1 MVFSMGYEIT
11 RKCVVRISIDKWF
24 YSFIDYGLTLNSLRD
39 RRSFTESRR
48 LAGYV
53 HTYFRRSLLL
63 VWNYRRNTHF
73 RRSFLAIVPLFYREF
88 IVEDASV
95 AFTIEHRP
103 KRSRKRR
110 ESKTKNEGS
119 NFTDLVVGLFQIGT
133 DGDTWTGS
141 RLHPSIPRS
150 LQTNNPPWCSF
161 FYLLFYF
168 FTDASLNWNLEDL
181 PFLKTSS
188 NYKIDRITAE

>member
-11 RKCVVRISIDKWF
+11 RKRVERISIDKWF

-63 VWNYRRNTHF
+63 VWNYRRYTQF
-73 RRSFLAIVPLFYREF
+73 RRSFLAIVSLFYREF
-88 IVEDASV
+88 IAENVSV
-95 AFTIEHRP
+95 GFTIEHRP
-103 KRSRKRR
+103 KRSHKRR

-141 RLHPSIPRS
+141 SLHPSIPRY
-150 LQTNNPPWCSF
+150 LQTNNSPWCFS
-161 FYLLFYF
+161 LLFILF

-181 PFLKTSS
+181 PFLKTSW

>member
-11 RKCVVRISIDKWF
+11 RKCVERVSIDKWF

-53 HTYFRRSLLL
+53 HTYFHRSSLL
-63 VWNYRRNTHF
+63 VWNLRRSTHF

-88 IVEDASV
+88 LVEDASV
-95 AFTIEHRP
+95 GFTIDHRP
-103 KRSRKRR
+103 KRSHKRR

-119 NFTDLVVGLFQIGT
+119 DFTDLDVGLFQIGT

-150 LQTNNPPWCSF
+150 LQTHNPLWCFFF
-161 FYLLFYF
+161 FYFLLYF
-168 FTDASLNWNLEDL
+168 LLTRLSIE
-181 PFLKTSS
+181 
-188 NYKIDRITAE
+188 I